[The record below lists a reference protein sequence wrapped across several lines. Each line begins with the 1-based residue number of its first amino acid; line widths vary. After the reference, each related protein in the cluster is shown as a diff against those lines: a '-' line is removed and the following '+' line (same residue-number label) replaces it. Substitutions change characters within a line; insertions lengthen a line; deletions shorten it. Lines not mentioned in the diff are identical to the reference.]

1 MDERQMERILWKDS
15 KKVLFW
21 IGIGI
26 LIGSITG
33 LAGTIFLFCV
43 QYVTS
48 LRQSH
53 LWLVFL
59 LPLGGLVI
67 AWMYHPYEKNE
78 VKGTDLVI
86 DAIRSDRQVPGAM
99 VPLIFFS
106 TVITHLFG
114 GSAGRE
120 GAALQLGGSIG
131 FRLGKWLHLNGKDI
145 HIAVLCGMAGCFS
158 ALFGTPVTA
167 VVFVL
172 EVVTVGV
179 MYYSALVP
187 CTASTL
193 TAFMIAQALHA
204 PATAFTIAAIPAA
217 GIRTLAECAVLA
229 ALCGLL
235 SILFCKSTRTAGRLM
250 TRWFP
255 NSYLRAAVGGAAV
268 IVLYLIFG
276 SDYLGAG
283 GNIIAAAISGNAVW
297 YAFLLKLLFT
307 AVTLGSGFKGG
318 EIVPAFFVGATFG
331 CFMGSMLGIGPTL
344 GAAIGFVCLFCGITN
359 CPISSFI
366 LGIEVFGGQG
376 ILYFMCAVAISY
388 TMSGY
393 FSIYTK
399 QKILYSK
406 TSPVYLGGQ
415 KGSS

>member
-1 MDERQMERILWKDS
+1 MNEQQEEQAIWKDS
-15 KKVLFW
+15 RKVLIW

-26 LIGSITG
+26 LIGSIAG
-33 LAGTIFLFCV
+33 LAGTVFLFCI

-48 LRQSH
+48 LRQAH
-53 LWLVFL
+53 QWLVFL
-59 LPLGGLVI
+59 LPAGGLAI
-67 AWMYHPYEKNE
+67 AWMYHPYSNNE

-86 DAIRSDRQVPGAM
+86 DAIRSDRPVPAAM
-99 VPLIFFS
+99 MPLIFLS
-106 TVITHLFG
+106 TVLTHLFG

-131 FRLGKWLHLNGKDI
+131 FRLGKWLRLNEKDI

-167 VVFVL
+167 AVFVL

-179 MYYSALVP
+179 MYYAALVP
-187 CTASTL
+187 CTTSTL
-193 TAFMIAQALHA
+193 TAFLIAKAFHA
-204 PATAFTIAAIPAA
+204 PVTAFQIVNIPAA
-217 GIRTLAECAVLA
+217 DIRALAAAGVLA

-235 SILFCKSTRTAGRLM
+235 SIVFCKSTRTAGKLM
-250 TRWFP
+250 ARWFP
-255 NSYLRAAVGGAAV
+255 DSYRRAAVGGAAV
-268 IVLYLIFG
+268 ILLYLAFG

-283 GNIIAAAISGNAVW
+283 GNIIAAAISGKAVW

-318 EIVPAFFVGATFG
+318 EIVPAFFVGSTFG
-331 CFMGSMLGIGPTL
+331 CVMGTLLGIGPSL

-359 CPISSFI
+359 CPITSFI

-376 ILYFMCAVAISY
+376 ILFFMCAVAISY

-393 FSIYTK
+393 TSIYTK

-406 TSPVYLGGQ
+406 TSPVYLGDE
-415 KGSS
+415 KHR